1 MYDMR
6 QQVHHLLSVK
16 LIFSAISRRL
26 GSTMSIDICLY
37 YVLFFFYINVVCFF
51 LFFLLLYMLYYAHLF
66 EDVHQAKGL
75 LMNNFRSAA
84 V

>member
-1 MYDMR
+1 
-6 QQVHHLLSVK
+6 
-16 LIFSAISRRL
+16 
-26 GSTMSIDICLY
+26 MSIDICLY